1 MAAEKI
7 QFWQGRIEELKVEE
21 QNCDDPDRLCDIGQD
36 LAYAKEQLAFAW
48 QDDELDSQGLP
59 HPWGY

>member
-1 MAAEKI
+1 MAKTEY
-7 QFWQGRIEELKVEE
+7 WQARVQELKEME
-21 QNCDDPDRLCDIGQD
+21 ANASTPDELADIAQD
-36 LAYAKEQLAFAW
+36 LAYAEEQLNFAW